1 MCIDGDS
8 KELDEE
14 QTSRFRSSVLES
26 CKGTRTQKRKIVETI
41 IETSKALSVTERR
54 VRSDE
59 SESYQEEVKKPEEQ
73 ASAVTQT
80 AEFPESAL
88 TTADSPHDGRVE
100 EIAKFG
106 GDTIRNVSIVNNLNA
121 TSEGLWLEGNKN
133 RVTSTDEMRAEH

>member
-1 MCIDGDS
+1 MG
-8 KELDEE
+8 
-14 QTSRFRSSVLES
+14 SSTDAV
-26 CKGTRTQKRKIVETI
+26 RTQKRKVVEAIV
-41 IETSKALSVTERR
+41 ETSKALTVTERR

-59 SESYQEEVKKPEEQ
+59 SESHQEEVKKPEEQ

-88 TTADSPHDGRVE
+88 TTADSPHDGREE

-106 GDTIRNVSIVNNLNA
+106 GDTIRNVSIVNNLKA
-121 TSEGLWLEGNKN
+121 TSEGFWLGGNKN

>member
-14 QTSRFRSSVLES
+14 QTSRFRSSVLQS

-41 IETSKALSVTERR
+41 IETYKTLSVTERR

-59 SESYQEEVKKPEEQ
+59 SESHQEELKKLEEQ

-88 TTADSPHDGRVE
+88 TTADSLHDGREE

-121 TSEGLWLEGNKN
+121 TSEGL
-133 RVTSTDEMRAEH
+133 